1 MTNKFLF
8 SKAFWGFLL
17 FLFFLLAYSLTLCP
31 AVFWWDSGELIANI
45 AVLGI
50 PHRPGF
56 PIYILLGKF
65 FSFLPFFNL
74 ALKINFLSALFS
86 AFSLLTFY
94 FAFFEILDLMKE
106 RKMSLYPPHP
116 DPLPEGERE
125 LHKFYFPLFGGGEK
139 KIQTTFSA
147 VAFLLVLGFTYS
159 FWIQAVRA
167 EVYSL
172 SILFFALLLFLSL
185 RYLKTHHLKY
195 VCLFFFLFGLG
206 LGNHHLSLL
215 STIPA
220 LFFLLGLTCSDR
232 GCTPVRK
239 GGVGV
244 QPPPQQEGNESVI
257 RHPSFVINLRRFP
270 LYLLFFLS
278 GLSVYLYLPIRSI
291 SNPLLAWGDTQSL
304 SGSAS
309 SVFALESLKNLNLNF
324 LSDMGDNILGI
335 IYLFYD
341 QLTLVCFL
349 ISLLGVIFL
358 AKHSKKFLIFFLL
371 LVMGNC
377 ASIIFMT
384 TEFISTNP
392 DLHGY
397 LLFSLFSLAFLYGL
411 GVFFIMDGIRNH
423 SSIIRHWSLV
433 IFLLISFI
441 PLSKHFTYAN
451 LSNNRIAHNYGYNTI
466 HHLDSNSVLFV
477 DNVNLSFIL
486 RELQY
491 AEGTRR
497 DVKIIERGFLNF
509 DWYADQKRSEF
520 RSTGKELKDLFSGIP
535 DHLSGKALFYAILK
549 KCLYQ
554 NTPTYMEFTEGDSDL
569 VNYLIPS
576 GYVFKLSKKR
586 MDQIP
591 EEILLSQKR
600 WEKNGFFD
608 LGDDKFQKDW
618 DAQRVFALSLYRL
631 GLFYEKKGMISYALD
646 KFEQVR
652 KIDPH
657 NEELLA
663 KIEELRK
670 DQRLSGMTNSDSAF

>member
-1 MTNKFLF
+1 MTNKFFL
-8 SKAFWGFLL
+8 SKAFWGLLL
-17 FLFFLLAYSLTLCP
+17 FLFFLLAYTLTLCP
-31 AVFWWDSGELIANI
+31 TVFWWDSGEFIANI

-50 PHRPGF
+50 AHRPGF

-74 ALKINFLSALFS
+74 ALKINFLSALLS
-86 AFSLLTFY
+86 AFSLLTLY
-94 FAFFEILDLMKE
+94 FAFFEILDL
-106 RKMSLYPPHP
+106 
-116 DPLPEGERE
+116 
-125 LHKFYFPLFGGGEK
+125 FFPKIAQK
-139 KIQTTFSA
+139 KTQAVVSA
-147 VAFLLVLGFTYS
+147 SVFLLVLGFTYS
-159 FWIQAVRA
+159 YWIQAVRA

-185 RYLKTHHLKY
+185 RYLKSRHLKY
-195 VCLFFFLFGLG
+195 IYLFFFVLGLG

-220 LFFLLGLTCSDR
+220 LFFLLLCSS
-232 GCTPVRK
+232 PH
-239 GGVGV
+239 
-244 QPPPQQEGNESVI
+244 NESVI
-257 RHPSFVINLRRFP
+257 RNSSLVINLQRLP

-291 SNPLLAWGDTQSL
+291 SNPILAWGDTQSV

-324 LSDMGDNILGI
+324 LSNIGEKISGLF
-335 IYLFYD
+335 YLFYD

-349 ISLLGVIFL
+349 VSILGMIVL
-358 AKHSKKFLIFFLL
+358 AKYGKRFLIFLL
-371 LVMGNC
+371 LLIAGNC
-377 ASIIFMT
+377 ASVVFMT

-397 LLFSLFSLAFLYGL
+397 LLSSLFSLAFLYGL
-411 GVFFIMDGIRNH
+411 GVFFMIDGIRNR
-423 SSIIRHWSLV
+423 SSIIRHSSLV

-497 DVKIIERGFLNF
+497 DVTIIERGFLSF
-509 DWYADQKRSEF
+509 DWYVDQKRSEF
-520 RSTGKELKDLFSGIP
+520 GSIGKELKDLFSGIP

-549 KCLYQ
+549 KCLDR
-554 NTPTYMEFTEGDSDL
+554 NIPTYMEFTERDSSL

-586 MDQIP
+586 TDQIP
-591 EEILLSQKR
+591 EEILLGQKK
-600 WEKNGFFD
+600 WEKNGCFD
-608 LGDDKFQKDW
+608 LNDDNFQKDW
-618 DAQRVFALSLYRL
+618 DAQRVFAFSFYRL
-631 GLFYEKKGMISYALD
+631 GLFYEKRGMTSYALD

-657 NEELLA
+657 NEELIA
-663 KIEELRK
+663 RIKELK
-670 DQRLSGMTNSDSAF
+670 KAQRLSVISRLGGE

>member
-1 MTNKFLF
+1 MQKILVHTKDSDQNRKGKRLF
-8 SKAFWGFLL
+8 AFENLICVSIFV
-17 FLFFLLAYSLTLCP
+17 FFLAVYTKTLCP
-31 AVFWWDSGELIANI
+31 TVFWWDSGEFIANI

-56 PIYILLGKF
+56 PIYVVLGRF
-65 FSFLPFFNL
+65 FSLFPFWGF
-74 ALKINFLSALFS
+74 AIKVNFLSSLFAS
-86 AFSLLTFY
+86 FSLVIFY
-94 FAFFEILDLMKE
+94 KIFQE
-106 RKMSLYPPHP
+106 SLNPFS
-116 DPLPEGERE
+116 PEMV
-125 LHKFYFPLFGGGEK
+125 K
-139 KIQTTFSA
+139 KRGLVLVSA
-147 VAFLLVLGFTYS
+147 LSFLLVLGFTYS

-172 SILFFALLLFLSL
+172 SILFFALLLFFSL
-185 RYLKTHHLKY
+185 RYLKSRHLKY
-195 VCLFFFLFGLG
+195 IYLFFFVLGLG

-220 LFFLLGLTCSDR
+220 LFFLLLCSS
-232 GCTPVRK
+232 PH
-239 GGVGV
+239 
-244 QPPPQQEGNESVI
+244 NESVI
-257 RHPSFVINLRRFP
+257 RNPSFVINLQRFP

-291 SNPLLAWGDTQSL
+291 SNPILAWGDTQSV

-324 LSDMGDNILGI
+324 LSNIGEKIFGLF
-335 IYLFYD
+335 YLFYD

-349 ISLLGVIFL
+349 ISILGMILL
-358 AKHSKKFLIFFLL
+358 AKYSKRFLIFLL
-371 LVMGNC
+371 LLIAGNC
-377 ASIIFMT
+377 ASVVFMT

-397 LLFSLFSLAFLYGL
+397 LLSSLFSLAFLYGL
-411 GVFFIMDGIRNH
+411 GVFFMIDGIRNR
-423 SSIIRHWSLV
+423 SSIIRHSSFV

-491 AEGTRR
+491 TEGTRR
-497 DVKIIERGFLNF
+497 DVTIIERGFLSF

-520 RSTGKELKDLFSGIP
+520 GSIGKELKDLFSGIP
-535 DHLSGKALFYAILK
+535 DHLTGKALFYAILK
-549 KCLYQ
+549 KCLDQ
-554 NTPTYMEFTEGDSDL
+554 NTPTYMEFTERDSSL

-586 MDQIP
+586 TDQIP
-591 EEILLSQKR
+591 TEILLSQKK
-600 WEKNGFFD
+600 WEKNGCFD
-608 LGDDKFQKDW
+608 LNDDNFQKDW
-618 DAQRVFALSLYRL
+618 DAQRVFALSLYRM
-631 GLFYEKKGMISYALD
+631 GLFYEKKGMTSYALD

-657 NEELLA
+657 NEELIA
-663 KIEELRK
+663 KIEELK
-670 DQRLSGMTNSDSAF
+670 KAQRLSVISRLGGE

>member
-1 MTNKFLF
+1 MTNKFFF

-31 AVFWWDSGELIANI
+31 TVFWWDSGEFIANI

-65 FSFLPFFNL
+65 FSLPPFFNL
-74 ALKINFLSALFS
+74 ALQINFLSALFS
-86 AFSLLTFY
+86 AFSLLVFY
-94 FAFFEILDLMKE
+94 FAFFEILNLFFP
-106 RKMSLYPPHP
+106 RIA
-116 DPLPEGERE
+116 
-125 LHKFYFPLFGGGEK
+125 HKK
-139 KIQTTFSA
+139 TQATVSA
-147 VAFLLVLGFTYS
+147 SAFLLVLGFTYS

-172 SILFFALLLFLSL
+172 SLLFFAVLLFSSL
-185 RYLKTHHLKY
+185 LYLKSCHLKY
-195 VCLFFFLFGLG
+195 IYLFFFVLGLG

-220 LFFLLGLTCSDR
+220 LFFLLLCSS
-232 GCTPVRK
+232 PH
-239 GGVGV
+239 
-244 QPPPQQEGNESVI
+244 NESVV
-257 RHPSFVINLRRFP
+257 RNSSLVINLQRLP

-278 GLSVYLYLPIRSI
+278 GLSIYLYLPIRSI

-324 LSDMGDNILGI
+324 LSNMGEKIFGT

-341 QLTLVCFL
+341 QLTLICFL
-349 ISLLGVIFL
+349 ISLLGMIFL
-358 AKHSKKFLIFFLL
+358 AKHSKKFWIFLL
-371 LVMGNC
+371 LLIMGNC
-377 ASIIFMT
+377 ASVIFMT

-397 LLFSLFSLAFLYGL
+397 LLSSLFSLAFLYGL
-411 GVFFIMDGIRNH
+411 GVFFIMDGIKNH
-423 SSIIRHWSLV
+423 SSIIRHLSLV

-497 DVKIIERGFLNF
+497 DVKIIERGLLSFN
-509 DWYADQKRSEF
+509 WYVDQKRSESG
-520 RSTGKELKDLFSGIP
+520 STGKELKDLFSGIP

-549 KCLYQ
+549 KCLNQ

-576 GYVFKLSKKR
+576 GYVFKLSEKR

-618 DAQRVFALSLYRL
+618 DAKRVFALSFYRL
-631 GLFYEKKGMISYALD
+631 GLFYEKRGMTSFALD

-657 NEELLA
+657 NKELLA
-663 KIEELRK
+663 KIKELRK
-670 DQRLSGMTNSDSAF
+670 DQRLSGMTNSDSSF